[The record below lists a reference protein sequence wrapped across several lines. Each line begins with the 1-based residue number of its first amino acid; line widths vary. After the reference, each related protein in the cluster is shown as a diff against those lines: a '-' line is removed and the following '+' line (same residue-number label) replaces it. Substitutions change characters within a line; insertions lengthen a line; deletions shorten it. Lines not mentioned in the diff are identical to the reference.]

1 MFYRGLR
8 GIRARL
14 RLQTGANSEAAIL
27 PVENTAFIRSEY
39 ELGVDELLVSE
50 KTPIGG
56 QK

>member
-8 GIRARL
+8 GISARL
-14 RLQTGANSEAAIL
+14 RLQAGANSEAAIL

-39 ELGVDELLVSE
+39 ELGVDELLVGE

>member
-39 ELGVDELLVSE
+39 ELEVGELLVGE
-50 KTPIGG
+50 KRSIGG